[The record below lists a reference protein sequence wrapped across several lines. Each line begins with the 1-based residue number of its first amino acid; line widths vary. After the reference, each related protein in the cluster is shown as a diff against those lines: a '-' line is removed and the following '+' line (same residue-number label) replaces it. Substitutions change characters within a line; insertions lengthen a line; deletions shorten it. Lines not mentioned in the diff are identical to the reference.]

1 MGCSLFS
8 VFWYDFMH
16 KHMSSPFLLNNHLT
30 FSLKL
35 NLKRTLIVVSIRF
48 EIEEYHSDDVL
59 GYHIDDTKSFVGQ
72 LDNRLRGGGMP
83 QFGQI

>member
-48 EIEEYHSDDVL
+48 EIEEYHLDDVL
-59 GYHIDDTKSFVGQ
+59 GYHIDDTKEFCWSA
-72 LDNRLRGGGMP
+72 
-83 QFGQI
+83 

>member
-16 KHMSSPFLLNNHLT
+16 KHMSSPFVLNNHLT

-48 EIEEYHSDDVL
+48 EIEEYHSDDV
-59 GYHIDDTKSFVGQ
+59 HITLMIPRSFVGQ